1 MGPHSSER
9 AWGASPWG
17 HVTRA
22 PRQLAKDIRRPDR
35 RQGFLPSRKLGVGL
49 GPRRREVVT
58 GECAEDPRF
67 YVSSDG
73 GLLGVGGLGAP
84 PTRVSLSGRMS

>member
-1 MGPHSSER
+1 MT
-9 AWGASPWG
+9 W
-17 HVTRA
+17 A
-22 PRQLAKDIRRPDR
+22 PRELAKDIGRPGR
-35 RQGFLPSRKLGVGL
+35 RQGFLPSRKRGVGL

-73 GLLGVGGLGAP
+73 GLLGAGGPGAP
-84 PTRVSLSGRMS
+84 PTRVSLSGRTS